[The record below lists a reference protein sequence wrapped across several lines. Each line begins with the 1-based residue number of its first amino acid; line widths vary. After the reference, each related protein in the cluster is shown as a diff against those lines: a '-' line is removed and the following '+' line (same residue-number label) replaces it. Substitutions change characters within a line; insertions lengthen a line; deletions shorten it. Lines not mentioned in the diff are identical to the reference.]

1 MAETKKKW
9 WAALAVLLGAAL
21 LVGGDQASKAMVLEN
36 LRGKPPVAVIPG
48 LLEFSYVENYAA
60 AMGLFDG
67 LIWLVVACTAVVCVF
82 ILLALLFYKGH
93 TVFSYIT
100 AMLLLAGGL
109 GNLIDRFSHGFVVD
123 FIHVLFFP
131 YIFNV
136 ADCCVTIGVV
146 CFFCQYLVTARRE
159 KTEKEAAGEG

>member
-1 MAETKKKW
+1 MGQMKTRW
-9 WAALAVLLGAAL
+9 RIILALLLGAAL
-21 LVGGDQASKAMVLEN
+21 LVWGDQASKSLVLEA
-36 LRGKPPVAVIPG
+36 LRGQPPVTVVPG

-60 AMGLFDG
+60 AMGFFDG
-67 LIWLVVACTAVVCVF
+67 LIPLVIACTGAVCVA
-82 ILLALLFYKGH
+82 ILLALVFYKGH
-93 TVFSYIT
+93 TAFSYIA
-100 AMLLLAGGL
+100 AMLLLAGGV

-146 CFFCQYLVTARRE
+146 CFFCHYLVSARRE
-159 KTEKEAAGEG
+159 KAEKEAAKED

>member
-21 LVGGDQASKAMVLEN
+21 LVGGDQASKALVLEN

-67 LIWLVVACTAVVCVF
+67 LIWLVVACTAVVCV
-82 ILLALLFYKGH
+82 
-93 TVFSYIT
+93 
-100 AMLLLAGGL
+100 LLLAGGL

-146 CFFCQYLVTARRE
+146 CFFCHYLVTARRE
-159 KTEKEAAGEG
+159 KAEKEAAGEG